1 MLLVRFSSAVF
12 FPGPFPR
19 VACVLSDVEI
29 QGTVNPELDFD
40 ETEETRLKAANE
52 ACAAAAVESRA
63 NVVRE

>member
-40 ETEETRLKAANE
+40 ETEETRMKHAPQLL
-52 ACAAAAVESRA
+52 
-63 NVVRE
+63 